1 MINLPRN
8 LYRFSKKMLPPAK
21 SPIVLCYHA
30 VNSKPVNCR
39 PLVVSQ
45 EYFREQLK
53 IIKKHYRPIS
63 LSELQDALLT
73 GNVPKR
79 AALVTLDDNYKQHLS
94 VVLPILED
102 MQIPATVFISS
113 GYVDSKQE
121 YFWDE
126 LERLILSSDSLP
138 SAIELEHDEGKTLWQ
153 INGQGP
159 VHIDW
164 LDLKPPFE
172 PRQKAYWDLLSM
184 LAKMDKDGWERS
196 MKSLREQV
204 SADGIARETHR
215 LLTKDELIELA
226 GSKWIEIGSHTCNH
240 VLLAESS
247 EQTQKYEIVQDKAN
261 LEKLLKYPI
270 TSLSYPYGGPD
281 DIGDKA
287 VEIAKQAGHKIA
299 FTTDWLSIRRDYDLF
314 RLPRLLI
321 DDWSG
326 DEFRKSIHFWK

>member
-1 MINLPRN
+1 M
-8 LYRFSKKMLPPAK
+8 
-21 SPIVLCYHA
+21 
-30 VNSKPVNCR
+30 
-39 PLVVSQ
+39 
-45 EYFREQLK
+45 
-53 IIKKHYRPIS
+53 
-63 LSELQDALLT
+63 SELQDALLA

-159 VHIDW
+159 VKIDW
-164 LDLKPPFE
+164 LDLKSPFE
-172 PRQKAYWDLLSM
+172 PRQKAYWDLLSI
-184 LAKMDKDGWERS
+184 LAKMNKDGWERS

-240 VLLAESS
+240 VLLAENS
-247 EQTQKYEIVQDKAN
+247 EQTQKYEIVQDKVN
-261 LEKLLKYPI
+261 LEKLLKQPI

-299 FTTDWLSIRRDYDLF
+299 FTTDWLSIRRDYDIF

-321 DDWSG
+321 DDWNG